1 MEVLKTTST
10 ENKLRYLQETKSQIK
25 DAITTMGQPVEDTDT
40 FRSYPQKILDI
51 QSVNPEEIEKLSQR
65 IDANIS
71 NFDEQDVQIPK
82 QFKHTNANLEEALNN
97 INIDDDTL
105 GNVFLTGSNGFVG
118 IHVLYELL
126 NTTNN
131 TIYCLVRGRSY

>member
-65 IDANIS
+65 IDEVA
-71 NFDEQDVQIPK
+71 
-82 QFKHTNANLEEALNN
+82 
-97 INIDDDTL
+97 
-105 GNVFLTGSNGFVG
+105 
-118 IHVLYELL
+118 
-126 NTTNN
+126 
-131 TIYCLVRGRSY
+131 